1 MNHSADDS
9 LENRIQMVV
18 NSGWLAC
25 EHRGCISQ
33 VRGGSR
39 AGEDLRRPFIYTQPM
54 AELPLDDLKT
64 RVRQSVLDL
73 LPDAW
78 AIYLYGS
85 MARGDAGP
93 GSDLDVAV
101 LLPPNQ
107 TLEQP
112 WQLAGRLSG
121 VLGQDVDLVDLRQA
135 GHVLCMQV
143 LAEGVVLYNAEPG
156 QVLGWEASAMTR
168 YGHYKYEVAGLMADF
183 RSTGIGYADSE
194 R

>member
-1 MNHSADDS
+1 M
-9 LENRIQMVV
+9 
-18 NSGWLAC
+18 
-25 EHRGCISQ
+25 
-33 VRGGSR
+33 
-39 AGEDLRRPFIYTQPM
+39 RPFIYTQPM
-54 AELPLDDLKT
+54 AELSLDDLKT

-85 MARGDAGP
+85 VARGDAGP

-107 TLEQP
+107 VLEQP
-112 WQLAGRLSG
+112 WQLAGQLSG
-121 VLGQDVDLVDLRQA
+121 VIGQDVDFVDLRQA

-168 YGHYKYEVAGLMADF
+168 YGHYQYEVAGLMADF
-183 RSTGIGYADSE
+183 RSTGIGYADPG